1 MSDPSV
7 SPPPAAVPPVPARKP
22 HWTALAITLLVIGL
36 MIAIPSGLCTG
47 VFGVGA
53 IYDMMSSSSSKGA
66 GILMTALMV
75 GGIPLAIGIGLV
87 AVAFSLR
94 KNG

>member
-1 MSDPSV
+1 MSDPTA
-7 SPPPAAVPPVPARKP
+7 PLPPAAGPPVSARKP

-36 MIAIPSGLCTG
+36 LIAIPSGLCTG

-53 IYDMMSSSSSKGA
+53 IYDMMTSSSSEGA
-66 GILMTALMV
+66 SILMMALMV
-75 GGIPLAIGIGLV
+75 GGIPLVVGIGLV

>member
-1 MSDPSV
+1 MSDPPV
-7 SPPPAAVPPVPARKP
+7 TPPPAIARRQP

-36 MIAIPSGLCTG
+36 LIAIPSGLCTG

-53 IYDMMSSSSSKGA
+53 IYDMMTSSSSEGA
-66 GILMTALMV
+66 NILMMALMV
-75 GGIPLAIGIGLV
+75 GGIPLVVGIGLV